1 MRRASLI
8 LSLLPLLLSTLA
20 SFVRADEQFEVG
32 FWLGPPE
39 KFTTLERYQEIKDAG
54 FTIAFPPLHTP
65 GVEMNR
71 KILDF
76 CRQVGLKAMIAD
88 QRMVPSLDAPDAK
101 AKLDAIVKDYG
112 DHPALYGYFVVDE
125 PSAAAFQK
133 LGAVVAYLKEK
144 DPKHPAYINL
154 FPTYGPPFDQ
164 HGTATYEEYVERFT
178 KAVKPAVLSYD
189 HYPFIASGD
198 RPQYCPNLAIIRHSA
213 LKAKVPFWQIAL
225 CVQHYDYRH
234 LTEPELRYQ
243 AMQTLAFGGRGLM
256 WYTYWYPGEPNP
268 TVAHAMINHDGS
280 RDPHY
285 DMIKQIN
292 ADARAIGDELLH
304 LKSFAAYHVG
314 EPVEFRL
321 PQTSFEPVDV
331 EANGPVT
338 VGVFHHRDGRWLTL
352 VASRD
357 YRKPVTVKVGRVSG
371 VFDPA
376 TKKWSASPSPTS
388 VELPPG
394 GAKLFR

>member
-1 MRRASLI
+1 MTRA
-8 LSLLPLLLSTLA
+8 PLLLSLLFFLLA
-20 SFVRADEQFEVG
+20 APARADEQFEVG
-32 FWLGPPE
+32 FWLAPPE

-65 GVEMNR
+65 SVEMNR

-76 CRQVGLKAMIAD
+76 CRQVGIKGMIAD
-88 QRMVPSLDAPDAK
+88 QRMVASLDAPDAR

-112 DHPALYGYFVVDE
+112 EHPALYGYFVIDE
-125 PSAAAFQK
+125 PSAADFEK

-144 DPKHPAYINL
+144 DAKHPGYINL
-154 FPTYGPPFDQ
+154 FPTG
-164 HGTATYEEYVERFT
+164 ATTQQLGVDAYEEYLERFT
-178 KAVKPAVLSYD
+178 KAIRPAVLSYD
-189 HYPFIASGD
+189 HYPFIVGHD
-198 RPQYCPNLAIIRHSA
+198 RPDYARNLALARNAA
-213 LKAKVPFWQIAL
+213 LKSKIPFWQIAL
-225 CVQHYDYRH
+225 CVQHYSYRH

-243 AMQTLAFGGRGLM
+243 AMQTIAFGGRGLM
-256 WYTYWYPGEPNP
+256 WYTYWYPGEPVES
-268 TVAHAMINHDGS
+268 VAHAMINYDGS

-321 PQTSFEPVDV
+321 PETSFEPVDV
-331 EANGPVT
+331 ESNGPVT
-338 VGVFHHRDGRWLTL
+338 VGIFHHRDGRWLTL
-352 VASRD
+352 VANRN
-357 YRKPVTVKVGRVSG
+357 YRKPVTVTVGRVSG
-371 VFDPA
+371 MFDMA
-376 TKKWSASPSPTS
+376 TKKWSPAPSPTS